1 MKNAKRIIALVLA
14 AVLCLTLFA
23 ACGKGGANSKPL
35 VVSSAHFEN
44 KFSPFFAASAEDMHI
59 VDMTQISV
67 LYLDRVGAPVLKGIE
82 GETRSYNGTDRHCH
96 L

>member
-1 MKNAKRIIALVLA
+1 MQYLGIAHIFSVIAAKAVIIKIAGGESVQKEKECFSVKNAKRIIALVLA

-59 VDMTQISV
+59 V
-67 LYLDRVGAPVLKGIE
+67 
-82 GETRSYNGTDRHCH
+82 
-96 L
+96 